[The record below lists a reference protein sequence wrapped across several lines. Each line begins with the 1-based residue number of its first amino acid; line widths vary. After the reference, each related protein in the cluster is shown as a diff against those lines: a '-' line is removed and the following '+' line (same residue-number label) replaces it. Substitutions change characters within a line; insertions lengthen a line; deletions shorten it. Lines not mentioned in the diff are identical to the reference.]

1 MDEYISRPEH
11 EEFVRRI
18 EDEEKRQNKRLEV
31 LEENVRQIAA
41 LTVSVEK
48 MAVSMEAMTKELGVQ
63 GKRIEKMEAEP
74 GKNWSTLKM
83 GVIGAIA
90 AAVGGGLFA
99 AIINF
104 L

>member
-1 MDEYISRPEH
+1 MKNYISRAEH
-11 EEFVRRI
+11 EEFTHRI
-18 EDEEKRQNKRLEV
+18 EDEEKRQNRRIED

-48 MAVSMEAMTKELGVQ
+48 MAVSMEAMTKELSVQ

-74 GKNWSTLKM
+74 GKNWSALKQ
-83 GVIGAIA
+83 GIIGAIA
-90 AAVGGGLFA
+90 AAVGGGLVA